1 MTKQDLKKYPILI
14 AIMEIKGEV
23 EEVRVKTDGTKIVI
37 TVDSLEDGVDFGML
51 VGMQVVIKEE

>member
-1 MTKQDLKKYPILI
+1 MSSEAVDLCKLG